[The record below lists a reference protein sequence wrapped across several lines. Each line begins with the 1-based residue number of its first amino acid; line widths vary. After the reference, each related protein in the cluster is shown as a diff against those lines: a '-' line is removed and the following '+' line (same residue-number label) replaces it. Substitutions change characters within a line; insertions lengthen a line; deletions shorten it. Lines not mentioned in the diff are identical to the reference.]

1 MLFAIYC
8 LDKTG
13 HQQLRAAN
21 RPAHLDYLKGF
32 MGQIVTAGPLLDD
45 AGEGMIGSL
54 FIVDFPDR
62 AAADAFAA
70 GDPYGKAGLFASVR
84 ITPWRKVIPAS

>member
-1 MLFAIYC
+1 MQFASYC
-8 LDKTG
+8 VDKTG
-13 HQQLRAAN
+13 HQQVRANA
-21 RPAHLDYLKGF
+21 RPAHLEYLKQYL
-32 MGQIVTAGPLLDD
+32 GQIVMAGPLLDD
-45 AGEGMIGSL
+45 EGTGMIGSL

-70 GDPYGKAGLFASVR
+70 GDPYGKAGLFASMR

>member
-13 HQQLRAAN
+13 HQQIRADT
-21 RPAHLDYLKGF
+21 RPAHLEYLKGRL
-32 MGQIVTAGPLLDD
+32 GHIVLAGPLLDD
-45 AGEGMIGSL
+45 AGEAMIGSL

-62 AAADAFAA
+62 AGADAFAA

-84 ITPWRKVIPAS
+84 ITPWRKVIPSS

>member
-1 MLFAIYC
+1 MHFAIYC

-13 HQQLRAAN
+13 HQQIRAN
-21 RPAHLDYLKGF
+21 VRPAHLEFLKQYL
-32 MGQIVTAGPLLDD
+32 GQIVTAGPLLDD
-45 AGEGMIGSL
+45 EGAGMIGSL

>member
-1 MLFAIYC
+1 MQFAIHC

-13 HQQLRAAN
+13 HAKLRADT
-21 RPAHLDYLKGF
+21 RPAHLDYLNKN
-32 MGQIVTAGPLLDD
+32 MPHIVIAGPLLDD
-45 AGEGMIGSL
+45 AGEAPIGSL
-54 FIVDFPDR
+54 LIMDFPDR
-62 AAADAFAA
+62 AGVDGFAA